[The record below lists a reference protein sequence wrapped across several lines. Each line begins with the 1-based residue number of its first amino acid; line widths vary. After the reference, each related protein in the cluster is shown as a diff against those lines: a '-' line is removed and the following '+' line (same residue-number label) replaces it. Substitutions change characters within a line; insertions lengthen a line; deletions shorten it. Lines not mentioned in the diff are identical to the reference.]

1 MPKTR
6 ISCPNCRQPVAADI
20 DQLFDV
26 GQDPNAKQRLLSGS
40 FNLIQCQVCGYQGNA
55 ATPIVYHDPSKEL
68 LMTFV
73 PPELNLPMSEQER
86 MLGSLINQIVNHLP
100 QEKRKAYLLRP
111 QPTFT
116 LQGLIERILDA
127 DGITKE
133 MIQAQQQ
140 RLNLL
145 QRLASAS
152 TPEVQAEMARQD
164 DALIDAEFF
173 TLLHRLMESA
183 AATGDQASARKL
195 EELQATVLQDTTF
208 GKELL
213 AQSQEV
219 QAAVKDLQEIG
230 RELTRDRLLD
240 LFIEAP
246 NDTRLQ
252 ALVSLTR
259 PAMDYSFFQIL
270 SDRIDRSRG
279 DGRTRLVELR
289 AKLVDMTQEIDKQV
303 EARRVETRK
312 LLDTILQSPEP
323 EQMLVQNLPAIDEYF
338 LKELKAVEDE
348 ARQQGDLEK
357 LEKIQRVMA
366 VLEQLS
372 ENPPEVRLVEELLD
386 VPDDVYQEDNWRKIL
401 SENPDL
407 VTPEFLNALVAIA
420 GQIQESGD
428 VALAQRVMNLNR
440 LALRFSME
448 REMKG

>member
-26 GQDPNAKQRLLSGS
+26 GQDPTSKQRLLSGS

-68 LMTFV
+68 LLTFV

-86 MLGSLINQIVNHLP
+86 MLGSLINQVVNHLP
-100 QEKRKAYLLRP
+100 QEKRKAYLFRP

-164 DALIDAEFF
+164 DTLIDAEFF

-195 EELQATVLQDTTF
+195 EELQATVLQETTF

-246 NDTRLQ
+246 NDVRLQ

-303 EARRVETRK
+303 EARRIETRK

-338 LKELKAVEDE
+338 LKELKSVEDE
-348 ARQQGDLEK
+348 AGKQGDLEK

-386 VPDDVYQEDNWRKIL
+386 VPEDGNQDATWRRIL

-428 VALAQRVMNLNR
+428 EALAQRVMNLNR